1 MTIIAHPVDNDVR
14 QGQCNDGTMGTVQPA
29 GRFNNADAEWMPA
42 CVLASRGGRGG
53 RGGGQDGDV
62 FFAHAHC
69 AIGVTEFF
77 GDTMWLV
84 QCIITLTKS
93 MVHT

>member
-62 FFAHAHC
+62 FLC
-69 AIGVTEFF
+69 MLIVQLGSRSFF
-77 GDTMWLV
+77 WRHNVGG
-84 QCIITLTKS
+84 S
-93 MVHT
+93 MHNDWFSS